1 MGLLSGS
8 RPGDLGVSAGKLR
21 GGGWKPNWVSSQVP
35 VDDRKHFIEPLRPSG
50 RVEAAW
56 KLLEN
61 AVRVSP
67 GATVVTCNPGYMH
80 VEFASPLMGFVDD
93 VEFALDAA
101 AGVIHVR
108 SGARLGLD
116 DLGVN
121 RKRIEAI
128 RAALH

>member
-21 GGGWKPNWVSSQVP
+21 GGGWKPNWVSSQVAA
-35 VDDRKHFIEPLRPSG
+35 DDKKHFIEPLRPSG
-50 RVEAAW
+50 PVEAAW
-56 KLLEN
+56 KLLEK
-61 AVRVSP
+61 AVRVPP
-67 GATVVTCNPGYMH
+67 GATVVTSNPGYLH
-80 VEFASPLMGFVDD
+80 VEFASPLMGFVDE
-93 VEFALDAA
+93 EFALDAA

-108 SGARLGLD
+108 SGARLGID